1 MIYVYERSA
10 VAECDKQL
18 LKYFQQ
24 KIPGSEMTASEIYQN
39 CEVAVMFGSWK
50 KIRALIQGLA
60 SQLISEVGVQRKM

>member
-1 MIYVYERSA
+1 MIYVYESSA

-39 CEVAVMFGSWK
+39 CDVAVMFGSWK
-50 KIRALIQGLA
+50 NKYEHTTRFTGDELDIP
-60 SQLISEVGVQRKM
+60 